1 MEVDNHN
8 FESFSFGSRSGLTTG
23 TGTIVP
29 ARFGVWFVD
38 AVVLDG
44 F

>member
-8 FESFSFGSRSGLTTG
+8 FDSFSIGSRSGLTTR
-23 TGTIVP
+23 TGTNVP
-29 ARFGVWFVD
+29 ARFGVWSVD